1 MQSALIQWAQA
12 EARHTFS
19 FDPVEVNF
27 LANMESLQGLTAG
40 VRRIFQENQELRR
53 EVERLKRALE
63 VARQTAAEAAA
74 PTEAGAMG
82 EIAQKEKLGTM
93 VRRERERVR
102 EAEAEHRQGEEKQYK
117 QARRDEEGV
126 EAEAERLVKE
136 ENRHQQAAEP
146 KEL

>member
-1 MQSALIQWAQA
+1 MEEENEELEKVTKMQG
-12 EARHTFS
+12 S
-19 FDPVEVNF
+19 FE
-27 LANMESLQGLTAG
+27 
-40 VRRIFQENQELRR
+40 
-53 EVERLKRALE
+53 
-63 VARQTAAEAAA
+63 
-74 PTEAGAMG
+74 
-82 EIAQKEKLGTM
+82 EKLGTM

-136 ENRHQQAAEP
+136 ENRHQQAAGP